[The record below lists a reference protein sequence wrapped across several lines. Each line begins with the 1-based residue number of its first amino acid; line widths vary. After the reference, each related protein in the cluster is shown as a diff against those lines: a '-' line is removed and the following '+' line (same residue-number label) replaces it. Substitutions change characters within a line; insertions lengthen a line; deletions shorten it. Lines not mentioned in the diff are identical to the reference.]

1 MTRPT
6 FIDLSP
12 GLDRV
17 GRACAWIERED
28 GFVLMTGLEWGGWT
42 LPGGG
47 IHPGET
53 PGQAAAREAWEEA
66 GAHAEVAGD
75 PFPIVG
81 VSGVE
86 SMCVPLHL
94 TLLEPSPE
102 GRPVAWVNP
111 RSLPW
116 ADDHQLRQGLAAR
129 GQTPPHLEVPP
140 LVRSA
145 LGAAHAAGFTR
156 SCSPEVGALLRTLA
170 AARPGGR
177 VLELGTGLG
186 VGAAWLLSGL
196 PDSGRLLSV
205 EADGARAGRAWSV
218 LRADPRAR
226 VQLGDWHDALLEAP
240 FDLIFADCAPAKT
253 PDALPTLARAL
264 RPGGTL
270 VLDNL
275 TPRAGL
281 DDRWHAGDPLRDA
294 AFAHPHLHACEVQVT
309 RRECVLLATRTA

>member
-1 MTRPT
+1 MTRSA

-12 GLDRV
+12 SLDRV

-53 PGQAAAREAWEEA
+53 PEVAAAREAWEEA
-66 GAHAEVAGD
+66 GARAEVAGD

-81 VSGVE
+81 VSGAPSV
-86 SMCVPLHL
+86 CVPLHL
-94 TLLEPSPE
+94 TRLEPSPE
-102 GRPVAWVNP
+102 GRPVAWVDP

-116 ADDHQLRQGLAAR
+116 AEDHQLRQGLAAR
-129 GQTPPHLEVPP
+129 GQTPAHLLAPP
-140 LVRSA
+140 LVQTA
-145 LGAAHAAGFTR
+145 VDAAQTAGFTR

-177 VLELGTGLG
+177 LLELGTGLG

-205 EADGARAGRAWSV
+205 DWDGTRVGRAWTV
-218 LRADPRAR
+218 LRADPRVR
-226 VQLGDWHDALLEAP
+226 VLLGDWHDALLEAP
-240 FDLIFADCAPAKT
+240 FDLIFADCAAART
-253 PDALPTLARAL
+253 PDTLPALARAL

-270 VLDNL
+270 ILDDL
-275 TPRAGL
+275 TPRARL
-281 DDRWHAGDPLRDA
+281 DAAWHAGDPLRDA
-294 AFAHPHLHACEVQVT
+294 VFTHPQLCVSEVQVSS
-309 RRECVLLATRTA
+309 RECVLLATRTT

>member
-1 MTRPT
+1 MTRPA

-86 SMCVPLHL
+86 SVCVPLRL
-94 TLLEPSPE
+94 TRLEPSPE

-205 EADGARAGRAWSV
+205 EADQDRAQGAWAA
-218 LRADPRAR
+218 LRTDPRAR
-226 VQLGDWHDALLEAP
+226 VLVGDWRDALPEGP
-240 FDLIFADCAPAKT
+240 FDLIFADCAAAKT
-253 PDALPTLARAL
+253 PDALHTLVRAL

-270 VLDNL
+270 ILDNL

-294 AFAHPHLHACEVQVT
+294 ASAHPHLHACEVQVT

>member
-1 MTRPT
+1 MSRPA
-6 FIDLSP
+6 FLNLSP

-53 PGQAAAREAWEEA
+53 PAQAAVREAWEEA

-86 SMCVPLHL
+86 SICVPLHL
-94 TLLEPSPE
+94 TRLEPSPE
-102 GRPVAWVNP
+102 GRPVTWVNP

-116 ADDHQLRQGLAAR
+116 AEDHQLRQVLAAR
-129 GQTPPHLEVPP
+129 GQTPAHLRVPP
-140 LVRSA
+140 LVQ
-145 LGAAHAAGFTR
+145 AAQAVASPDFAGG
-156 SCSPEVGALLRTLA
+156 CSPETGRLLRTLA
-170 AARPGGR
+170 ATRPGGR
-177 VLELGTGLG
+177 VLELGTGTG

-196 PDSGRLLSV
+196 DRAGHLLTV
-205 EADGARAGRAWSV
+205 EADPARAEAAWAV
-218 LRADPRAR
+218 LQADPRAC
-226 VQLGDWHDALLEAP
+226 VQRGNWGDVLRGGP

-253 PDALPTLARAL
+253 PDALDRLVRAL

-270 VLDNL
+270 IMDNFS
-275 TPRAGL
+275 PPAFMSP
-281 DDRWHAGDPLRDA
+281 DRHPGDPLRDA
-294 AFAHPHLHACEVQVT
+294 LFAHPQLTCTELEVR
-309 RRECVLLATRTA
+309 RRERVLLAVRTA